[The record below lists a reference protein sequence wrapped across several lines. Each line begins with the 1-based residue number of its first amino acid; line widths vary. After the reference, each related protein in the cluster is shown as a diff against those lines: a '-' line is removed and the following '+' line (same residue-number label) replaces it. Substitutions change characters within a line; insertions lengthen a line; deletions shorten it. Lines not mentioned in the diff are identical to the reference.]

1 MHAPDGREGIRGF
14 RLTFRFSRAGIWP
27 MKSARAGRCGGIGL
41 SHRFGARLFLGRFM
55 ANGYM
60 PRKDADAVIWIRC
73 FSAGLSDRPATYHVS
88 PSESDV
94 VADAYQRFADAYAN
108 VATPQTRIR
117 SAVEEKDATRAQA
130 ERTCR
135 PFYARIKSDPS
146 IPDPDKI
153 LIGVRPIN
161 NHRTRIGPPTTR
173 PLLSIQNVTLNIHT
187 LSVRDSDTPSRMHKA
202 PGAVQVQLFGAIG
215 DGAPPRF
222 IGSYSRTPITIT
234 YSPADNGKTVTY
246 SARWINRRGETGP
259 WSQPVVA
266 PIVAVAPDFAKRAA

>member
-1 MHAPDGREGIRGF
+1 M
-14 RLTFRFSRAGIWP
+14 
-27 MKSARAGRCGGIGL
+27 
-41 SHRFGARLFLGRFM
+41 
-55 ANGYM
+55 
-60 PRKDADAVIWIRC
+60 
-73 FSAGLSDRPATYHVS
+73 YHVT
-88 PSESDV
+88 PGEAVV
-94 VADAYQRFADAYAN
+94 VADAYQRFADAYMRAAN
-108 VATPQTRIR
+108 PETRTA
-117 SAVEEKDATRAQA
+117 SAVVAKDAARAQA
-130 ERTCR
+130 EWTCR
-135 PFYARIKSDPS
+135 PFYARIKSDPA
-146 IPDPDKI
+146 IADDAKI
-153 LIGVRPIN
+153 DIGVRPIN
-161 NHRTRIGPPTTR
+161 PHRTRIGPPTST
-173 PLLSIQNVTLNIHT
+173 PLISIQNVTLNIHT